1 MRKFAAIALFALA
14 LPSASFAQGAPAAA
28 APATGHYTTA
38 ATSLGTMMDDPA
50 AKAVLNKHI
59 PMIVSNERIAMARS
73 MTLKEIQG
81 FAGDMVSD
89 DMLAKIDADLA
100 ALPAKK

>member
-14 LPSASFAQGAPAAA
+14 MPSASFAQGAPAAA
-28 APATGHYTTA
+28 PAAGHYTTA

-89 DMLAKIDADLA
+89 DVLAKIDADLA
-100 ALPAKK
+100 TLPAKK